1 MSRCNLCP
9 RRCNADRSSPVEIKR
24 SICRGTDTV
33 EIALVSLH
41 AWEEPVI
48 SGKTGAGT
56 VFSRTAISNAASAR
70 TTRSAPKAAAGP

>member
-9 RRCNADRSSPVEIKR
+9 RRCKRPLQSVEIKR

-56 VFSRTAISNAASAR
+56 VFFSHCNLKCCFCQNHEISAEGR
-70 TTRSAPKAAAGP
+70 GWP